1 MIIEF
6 TTTITHKI
14 ELGGPTGVKNIT
26 HDVGIVAEQ
35 DAAALGP
42 AALYV
47 VVHAGAKALI
57 QAIENGE
64 GKVVIENG

>member
-14 ELGGPTGVKNIT
+14 ETGPTGVKSIS
-26 HDVGIVAEQ
+26 HDVGILAEG
-35 DAAALGP
+35 DAAALGS

-47 VVHAGAKALI
+47 VAQAGALALAT
-57 QAIENGE
+57 AIENGE